1 MNALL
6 YGLVDEAIRRSYKR
20 QRADEMRAVAA
31 RRQRAESATLS
42 IAGAA
47 LVRGTVVERER
58 DSSTPFELAHERLP
72 R

>member
-31 RRQRAESATLS
+31 RRQRA
-42 IAGAA
+42 
-47 LVRGTVVERER
+47 
-58 DSSTPFELAHERLP
+58 
-72 R
+72 